1 MAEMAEIQTKKD
13 IDNQIE
19 IAKWSMY
26 GEEWEIAK
34 EILKNAKRMAIQLRD
49 KARIDIILELLRKA
63 ENKEKVS
70 VE

>member
-1 MAEMAEIQTKKD
+1 MSEIQQRKD

-34 EILKNAKRMAIQLRD
+34 ETLKNAKRMAIQIRD
-49 KARIDIILELLRKA
+49 KTRIDMILDLLQKA